1 MPLTDTFV
9 KNSKASSNPK
19 KRSDG
24 GGLHLLITVRGS
36 KLWRLSY
43 RHQSKQKTL
52 ALGAYPTITL
62 LEARAKREIVKKQLA
77 EGNDPAQLLKLDRI
91 SKQQSDAITF
101 GAIADEL
108 LAKVKREGRADATL
122 LKKHWLLS
130 LARSDIGHRPITEIS
145 AAEILVPLRKVE
157 SQGNHETAKR
167 LRAII
172 GQVFRFAI
180 ASAKAV
186 NDPTYGLKGALI
198 TPTVV
203 HRPAFTDKSAF
214 GGLLCSIWAYGGMPE
229 TTIALKLMAYLYP
242 RPGELRQ
249 AEWAEFDLGRAIWT
263 IPATRA
269 KMRREHKKPLSKQ
282 AVQILRELAK
292 QSGNGKLVFPSIQS
306 KLKPMSENTLNGAL
320 RRMGFSKAQVT
331 SHGFRATAST
341 LLNESGKWAPDAI
354 EAELA
359 HIGADEVRRAY
370 HRALY
375 WEERVKMTH
384 WWADHLD
391 ILRSDTEGKV
401 IVMERTFAAR

>member
-1 MPLTDTFV
+1 MPLTHTFV
-9 KNSKASSNPK
+9 KNAKANSTPK

-24 GGLHLLITVRGS
+24 GGLHLLVTTQGS

-43 RHQSKQKTL
+43 RHENKQKSL

-62 LEARAKREIVKKQLA
+62 SEARVKREAAKKQLA
-77 EGNDPAQLLKLDRI
+77 DGIDPAQQLKLDRI
-91 SKQQSDAITF
+91 NRQESASITF

-108 LAKVKREGRADATL
+108 LAKVEREGKADATL
-122 LKKHWLLS
+122 AKKRWLLS
-130 LARSDIGHRPITEIS
+130 LARPDIGHRPITEIS
-145 AAEILVPLRKVE
+145 AAEILIPLRKVE

-186 NDPTYGLKGALI
+186 NDPTYGLKGALVA
-198 TPTVV
+198 PTVT

-214 GGLLCSIWAYGGMPE
+214 GGLLRSIWAYEGMPE

-249 AEWAEFDLGRAIWT
+249 AEWAEFDLDQAIWT

-282 AVQILRELAK
+282 ALEVLKELKK
-292 QSGNGKLVFPSIQS
+292 QTEVGKLVFPSIQS
-306 KLKPMSENTLNGAL
+306 NLKPMSENTLNGAL
-320 RRMGFSKAQVT
+320 RRMGYSKQEVT

-359 HIGADEVRRAY
+359 HVGADEVRRVY

-375 WEERVKMTH
+375 WEERVKMTD
-384 WWADHLD
+384 WWA
-391 ILRSDTEGKV
+391 TE
-401 IVMERTFAAR
+401 IYRLMS

>member
-9 KNSKASSNPK
+9 KNAKAKSTPK

-24 GGLHLLITVRGS
+24 GGLHLLITEQGS

-43 RHQSKQKTL
+43 RYENKQKTL
-52 ALGAYPTITL
+52 ALGAYPTVSL
-62 LEARAKREIVKKQLA
+62 SEARVKREAAKKQLA
-77 EGNDPAQLLKLDRI
+77 EGIDPAQQLKLDRI
-91 SKQQSDAITF
+91 NKQESDAITF
-101 GAIADEL
+101 GALADEL
-108 LAKVKREGRADATL
+108 LSKVKREGRANTTL
-122 LKKHWLLS
+122 TKKRWLLS
-130 LARSDIGHRPITEIS
+130 LARADIGHRPITEIS
-145 AAEILVPLRKVE
+145 AAEILIPLRKVE
-157 SQGNHETAKR
+157 NQGNHETAKR

-186 NDPTYGLKGALI
+186 NDPTYGLKGALVA
-198 TPTVV
+198 PTVT

-214 GGLLCSIWAYGGMPE
+214 GGLLRSIWAYQGMPE
-229 TTIALKLMAYLYP
+229 TTMALKLMAYLYP

-249 AEWAEFDLGRAIWT
+249 AEWAEFDLDQAIWT

-269 KMRREHKKPLSKQ
+269 KMRREHKKPLSQQ
-282 AVQILRELAK
+282 AVQILRDLKK
-292 QSGNGKLVFPSIQS
+292 QTGDGKLVFPSIQS
-306 KLKPMSENTLNGAL
+306 RLKPMSENTLNGAL

-359 HIGADEVRRAY
+359 HVGTDEVRRAY

-375 WEERVKMTH
+375 WDERVKMTE
-384 WWADHLD
+384 WWSDEIHVIGN
-391 ILRSDTEGKV
+391 ILT
-401 IVMERTFAAR
+401 A

>member
-9 KNSKASSNPK
+9 KNAKANSTPK

-24 GGLHLLITVRGS
+24 GGLHLLVTTQGS

-43 RHQSKQKTL
+43 RHENKQKSL

-62 LEARAKREIVKKQLA
+62 SEARVKREAAKKQLA
-77 EGNDPAQLLKLDRI
+77 DGIDPAQQLKLDRI
-91 SKQQSDAITF
+91 NRQESASITF

-108 LAKVKREGRADATL
+108 LAKVEREGKADATL
-122 LKKHWLLS
+122 AKKRWLLS
-130 LARSDIGHRPITEIS
+130 LARPDIGHRPITEIS
-145 AAEILVPLRKVE
+145 AAEILIPLRKVE

-198 TPTVV
+198 APIVN
-203 HRPAFTDKSAF
+203 HRPAFTDKKAF
-214 GGLLCSIWAYGGMPE
+214 GGLLRAIWAYEGMPE
-229 TTIALKLMAYLYP
+229 TTMALKLMVYLYP

-249 AEWAEFDLGRAIWT
+249 AEWGEFDLDSAIWT

-269 KMRREHKKPLSKQ
+269 KTRREHKKPLSKQ
-282 AVQILRELAK
+282 VIKILSELKK
-292 QSGNGKLVFPSIQS
+292 QKGDGKLVFPSIQS

-359 HIGADEVRRAY
+359 HVGTDEVRRAY

-375 WEERVKMTH
+375 WDERVKMTE
-384 WWADHLD
+384 WWSDEIHVIGN
-391 ILRSDTEGKV
+391 ILT
-401 IVMERTFAAR
+401 A

>member
-1 MPLTDTFV
+1 MPLTHTFV
-9 KNSKASSNPK
+9 KNAKANSTPK

-24 GGLHLLITVRGS
+24 GGLHLLVTTQGS

-43 RHQSKQKTL
+43 RHENKQKTL

-62 LEARAKREIVKKQLA
+62 SEARAKREAAKKQLA
-77 EGNDPAQLLKLDRI
+77 DGIDPAQQLKLDRI
-91 SKQQSDAITF
+91 NRQESASITF

-108 LAKVKREGRADATL
+108 LAKVEREGKADATL
-122 LKKHWLLS
+122 AKKRWLLS
-130 LARSDIGHRPITEIS
+130 LARPDIGHRPITEIS
-145 AAEILVPLRKVE
+145 AAEILIPLRKVE

-186 NDPTYGLKGALI
+186 NDPTYGLKGALVA
-198 TPTVV
+198 PTVT

-214 GGLLCSIWAYGGMPE
+214 GGLLRSIWAYEGMPE

-249 AEWAEFDLGRAIWT
+249 AEWAEFDLDQAIWT

-282 AVQILRELAK
+282 ALEVLKELKK
-292 QSGNGKLVFPSIQS
+292 QTEVGKLVFPSIQS
-306 KLKPMSENTLNGAL
+306 NLKPMSENTLNGAL
-320 RRMGFSKAQVT
+320 RRMGYSKQEVT

-359 HIGADEVRRAY
+359 HVGADEVRRVY

-375 WEERVKMTH
+375 WEERVKMTD
-384 WWADHLD
+384 WWA
-391 ILRSDTEGKV
+391 TE
-401 IVMERTFAAR
+401 IYRLMS

>member
-9 KNSKASSNPK
+9 KNAKANSTPK

-24 GGLHLLITVRGS
+24 GGLHLLVTTQGS

-43 RHQSKQKTL
+43 RHENKQKSL

-62 LEARAKREIVKKQLA
+62 SEARVKREAAKKQLA
-77 EGNDPAQLLKLDRI
+77 DGIDPAQQLKLDRI
-91 SKQQSDAITF
+91 NRQESASITF

-108 LAKVKREGRADATL
+108 LAKVEREGKADATL
-122 LKKHWLLS
+122 AKKRWLLS
-130 LARSDIGHRPITEIS
+130 LARPDIGHRPITEIS
-145 AAEILVPLRKVE
+145 AAEILIPLRKVE

-186 NDPTYGLKGALI
+186 NDPTYGLKGALVA
-198 TPTVV
+198 PTVT

-214 GGLLCSIWAYGGMPE
+214 GCLLRSIWAYEGMPE

-249 AEWAEFDLGRAIWT
+249 AEWAEFDLDQAIWT

-282 AVQILRELAK
+282 ALEVLKELKK
-292 QSGNGKLVFPSIQS
+292 QTEVGKLVFPSIQS
-306 KLKPMSENTLNGAL
+306 NLKPMSENTLNGAL
-320 RRMGFSKAQVT
+320 RRMGYSKQEVT

-359 HIGADEVRRAY
+359 HVGADEVRRVY

-375 WEERVKMTH
+375 WEERVKMTD
-384 WWADHLD
+384 WWA
-391 ILRSDTEGKV
+391 TE
-401 IVMERTFAAR
+401 IYRLMS